1 MGEWVCLERPNG
13 CHPGSLEGRVSYGR
27 RTACASFLRRTYDV
41 YTSFLWAWCWKT
53 RKCSTRLA
61 APRPP
66 IHLWE
71 KPCLLPKNFL
81 PSLTPAFILQP
92 HPHHH
97 LPLDPRPSTII
108 FIILVLSSMWS
119 TPLNDR
125 RRLAPRKWVA
135 SNAKSIH
142 TPALSSCL
150 KIHHHYLHWNHHN
163 QHLLHCKH
171 QIVVNNIRILAQRF
185 YWVKAIC

>member
-1 MGEWVCLERPNG
+1 MREWVCLERPNG

-92 HPHHH
+92 HPHHLSPLIIVLQPLYSSSWSSPQCDQH
-97 LPLDPRPSTII
+97 LWMIAADLLLGSELQAMQNQFILLRCHPASRFIIITTIEITII
-108 FIILVLSSMWS
+108 YI
-119 TPLNDR
+119 TPFKL
-125 RRLAPRKWVA
+125 
-135 SNAKSIH
+135 
-142 TPALSSCL
+142 
-150 KIHHHYLHWNHHN
+150 
-163 QHLLHCKH
+163 
-171 QIVVNNIRILAQRF
+171 
-185 YWVKAIC
+185 